1 MQMFFI
7 IFKKQTEEG
16 WRLFTNQIFAEQK
29 DAEEFAL
36 KSKKR
41 GQKFEVLEYSIG
53 NLDKYWAD

>member
-1 MQMFFI
+1 MWF
-7 IFKKQTEEG
+7 IFKKQTEKG

-41 GQKFEVLEYSIG
+41 GQKFEVVEYSTN
-53 NLDKYWAD
+53 NLDKYWAT

>member
-1 MQMFFI
+1 MWFI
-7 IFKKQTEEG
+7 IFKKQTEKG

-53 NLDKYWAD
+53 NLDKYWST

>member
-1 MQMFFI
+1 MWFI
-7 IFKKQTEEG
+7 IFKKQTEKG

-29 DAEEFAL
+29 DAEEFAK

-53 NLDKYWAD
+53 NLDKYWAT